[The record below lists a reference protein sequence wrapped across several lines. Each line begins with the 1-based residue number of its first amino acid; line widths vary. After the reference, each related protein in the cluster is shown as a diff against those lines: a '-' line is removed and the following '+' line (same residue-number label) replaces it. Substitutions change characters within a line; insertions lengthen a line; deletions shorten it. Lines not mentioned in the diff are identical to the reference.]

1 MCNKIMKYFSK
12 HVIYSSLVHF
22 TAGVGVGIII
32 ARPFDGAHPVRL
44 GLILLGIAVAGYL
57 IPLWTKK

>member
-12 HVIYSSLVHF
+12 HAMYNSLVYLIGGIG
-22 TAGVGVGIII
+22 AGIII

-44 GLILLGIAVAGYL
+44 GLILLGLAVAGHL
-57 IPLWTKK
+57 VPLWTKK